1 MKRITLLSVA
11 ALSAL
16 TIGTFTPLTVRAATY
31 FSDTTKV
38 AQPKEGDTWFR
49 DVGDGTDTLSYENG
63 EWVLEMSDSARRKA
77 AHHQYVTDVYEPNAQ
92 AISEA
97 TSLQNS
103 YIDNAIKDPN
113 RYQSLPASETMSVY
127 IMRVTDGERF
137 QGTVKIPKV
146 TVPNSV
152 ATKMAS
158 TFVSDD
164 VPVMLPVINTGDQ
177 SSSESSSSS
186 SSSSASSSASNSS
199 SSSISSSVTNN
210 SSSSTNSSESSVS
223 GSSSSSVSALSSS
236 DKAGFNESNTSLNSN
251 TKDSSSTDNPK
262 ANKNSESST
271 ATTSA
276 NNTVTK
282 DVPNKT
288 TSANAANK
296 PLTTTTG
303 SDDAQLKVS
312 SSSDK
317 ASVVATPKNNN
328 NNSPKQLSAIV
339 KKISKKL
346 PQTNEAKNN
355 LATFGIL
362 SLITG
367 LIGALSFSR
376 FKNY

>member
-16 TIGTFTPLTVRAATY
+16 TIGTFAPLTVRAATY
-31 FSDTTKV
+31 FSETTKV
-38 AQPKEGDTWFR
+38 SQPKEDDTWFR

-77 AHHQYVTDVYEPNAQ
+77 AYHQYVTNVYEPNAQ

-97 TSLQNS
+97 TALQNS

-127 IMRVTDGERF
+127 VMRVTDGERF

-146 TVPNSV
+146 TVPDSV

-158 TFVSDD
+158 TFVSAD

-177 SSSESSSSS
+177 SSTESSSSS
-186 SSSSASSSASNSS
+186 NSSSTSSSASNSS
-199 SSSISSSVTNN
+199 SSVISSSVTNS
-210 SSSSTNSSESSVS
+210 SSSSTSSSESSMS
-223 GSSSSSVSALSSS
+223 GSSSSSVSDSSNS
-236 DKAGFNESNTSLNSN
+236 GKAGFNESNTSLSSS
-251 TKDSSSTDNPK
+251 TKDSSSADNPK
-262 ANKNSESST
+262 TDTSNESST

-282 DVPNKT
+282 DVPSKT
-288 TSANAANK
+288 TSTTATNQ

-303 SDDAQLKVS
+303 SDDDQLKAS

-328 NNSPKQLSAIV
+328 NNSQKQLSTIA

>member
-1 MKRITLLSVA
+1 MKRITLFSVA

-16 TIGTFTPLTVRAATY
+16 TIGTFAPLTIQAATY

-49 DVGDGTDTLSYENG
+49 NVGDGTDTLSYENG

-97 TSLQNS
+97 TALQNS

-127 IMRVTDGERF
+127 VMRVTNGQRF

-146 TVPNSV
+146 TVPDSV

-186 SSSSASSSASNSS
+186 SSSSASSS
-199 SSSISSSVTNN
+199 ISSSVTNN

-236 DKAGFNESNTSLNSN
+236 DKALTDESNTSLSSN

-303 SDDAQLKVS
+303 SDDDQLKVS

-317 ASVVATPKNNN
+317 ASVVATPKNND
-328 NNSPKQLSAIV
+328 NNSPKQLSTIA
-339 KKISKKL
+339 KDISKKL

-355 LATFGIL
+355 LTTFGIL

>member
-16 TIGTFTPLTVRAATY
+16 TIGTFAPLTIRAATY
-31 FSDTTKV
+31 FSETTKV
-38 AQPKEGDTWFR
+38 SQPKEGDTWFR

-63 EWVLEMSDSARRKA
+63 EWVLEMSDSARRKV

-97 TSLQNS
+97 TALQNS

-127 IMRVTDGERF
+127 VMRVTDGEHF

-146 TVPNSV
+146 TVPDSV

-164 VPVMLPVINTGDQ
+164 VPVMLPVINTGNQ

-186 SSSSASSSASNSS
+186 SSSSTSSSASNSS
-199 SSSISSSVTNN
+199 SSAISGSVIN
-210 SSSSTNSSESSVS
+210 SSSSSVSSSESSVS
-223 GSSSSSVSALSSS
+223 ESSSSSVSDSSNS
-236 DKAGFNESNTSLNSN
+236 GKAGFNESNTSLSSN
-251 TKDSSSTDNPK
+251 IKDSSSVDNPK
-262 ANKNSESST
+262 TNTNSEGST

-276 NNTVTK
+276 KRTVTK
-282 DVPNKT
+282 DMPSKATST
-288 TSANAANK
+288 TATNK
-296 PLTTTTG
+296 PLTTTE
-303 SDDAQLKVS
+303 SDDQLKNS
-312 SSSDK
+312 NSSDK
-317 ASVVATPKNNN
+317 VSVAIAPKNN
-328 NNSPKQLSAIV
+328 NNSPKQLSTIA
-339 KKISKKL
+339 KDISKKL